1 MNLKIICL
9 HLISLTN
16 DIFIFNFFINRSSF
30 NFFINTIKHFS
41 EYDDVNLSELKNR
54 NKNKNIRR
62 DDKNEDNWR
71 KARRGKEVRHS
82 SYRILHND
90 NFLLLL

>member
-16 DIFIFNFFINRSSF
+16 GIFIFNFFINRSSF

-62 DDKNEDNWR
+62 DDKNEDNGR

>member
-1 MNLKIICL
+1 MIFTIIYL
-9 HLISLTN
+9 YLISLAN
-16 DIFIFNFFINRSSF
+16 DIFIFNLFINRSSF

-54 NKNKNIRR
+54 NKNKNNRR
-62 DDKNEDNWR
+62 DDKNENNGR

-82 SYRILHND
+82 SYRIPHSD

>member
-1 MNLKIICL
+1 MIFTIIYL

-16 DIFIFNFFINRSSF
+16 DIFNF
-30 NFFINTIKHFS
+30 NFFINTVKHFS

-62 DDKNEDNWR
+62 DDKNENNGR

>member
-1 MNLKIICL
+1 MNFTIICL
-9 HLISLTN
+9 HLINLTN
-16 DIFIFNFFINRSSF
+16 YIFIFNL
-30 NFFINTIKHFS
+30 FINTIKHFS

-62 DDKNEDNWR
+62 DDKNEDNGR

>member
-1 MNLKIICL
+1 MI
-9 HLISLTN
+9 
-16 DIFIFNFFINRSSF
+16 SSF
-30 NFFINTIKHFS
+30 SIFLLILLNIFS

-62 DDKNEDNWR
+62 DDKNEDNGR